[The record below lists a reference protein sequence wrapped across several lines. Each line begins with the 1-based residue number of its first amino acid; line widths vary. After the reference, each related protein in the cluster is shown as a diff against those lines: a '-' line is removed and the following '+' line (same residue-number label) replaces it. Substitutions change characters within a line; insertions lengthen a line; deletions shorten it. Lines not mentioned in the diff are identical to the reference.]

1 MYIDGDVL
9 ELDIE
14 MDLEEVKSLQTFV
27 QDRLDYIEEIVLLRG
42 KDGVPTTSALFTLLF
57 WVKRQKPS
65 IKIDFFETMNLEL
78 EGYGKMYWI
87 AQE

>member
-57 WVKRQKPS
+57 WVKRQKRRQS
-65 IKIDFFETMNLEL
+65 LLNNCTKKVWLL
-78 EGYGKMYWI
+78 L
-87 AQE
+87 